1 MPDATT
7 ARLALRESAADALR
21 SIWIEPGPT
30 VRRLVDQGD
39 GGLWVPLLAAEWLA
53 GPLVWLAGRKLS
65 GTVPSGDEPLT
76 GFLGFA
82 HVMGVA
88 LFTMAGGL
96 VILRLITHGDLRPR
110 DLALGVAW
118 GLLPILVAGPVLLA
132 VALAARFNAS
142 IAFLLALVALGLAF
156 SASWMTLLA
165 TIEAGGWSRRPL
177 AAAAVLVWGCVHWGV
192 MTFTWI
198 TRMMTWAGF
207 GID

>member
-1 MPDATT
+1 MVGPSPSSNRGEVHAGRHHGPCSPP
-7 ARLALRESAADALR
+7 ARLALRESAAR
-21 SIWIEPGPT
+21 C
-30 VRRLVDQGD
+30 
-39 GGLWVPLLAAEWLA
+39 
-53 GPLVWLAGRKLS
+53 
-65 GTVPSGDEPLT
+65 
-76 GFLGFA
+76 
-82 HVMGVA
+82 VA
-88 LFTMAGGL
+88 LDLDRAGANCS
-96 VILRLITHGDLRPR
+96 TSDLRPR

-118 GLLPILVAGPVLLA
+118 GLLPILVAVPVLLA

-165 TIEAGGWSRRPL
+165 TIEAGGWSLRPL
-177 AAAAVLVWGCVHWGV
+177 AAAAVLLWGCVHWGV